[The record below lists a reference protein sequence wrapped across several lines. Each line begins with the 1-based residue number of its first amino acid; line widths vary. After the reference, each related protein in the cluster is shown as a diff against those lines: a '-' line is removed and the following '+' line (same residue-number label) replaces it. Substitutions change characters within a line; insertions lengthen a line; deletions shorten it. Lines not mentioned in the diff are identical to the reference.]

1 MALGQGPWHKLDLL
15 VVALPLA
22 LLARFLNLPAAVVF
36 VVSALAVIP
45 LAGLVG
51 RATEVLA
58 DSAGPSIGALLN
70 ATFGNAAELILA
82 ALLVINGEIGLLKA
96 SLTGSLIGNLL
107 LLLGVSMI
115 IAGHDRAEVP
125 LPRSSR
131 LQATILFLAI
141 GIFLLPTV
149 FSYRA
154 ESSQHRVDEVSDA
167 VALVLVAVYALSL
180 LFMLRTHRSLFR
192 VQAELTQPGEPAAEP
207 EQPRKGEAG
216 GWSPK
221 AAGSVLAGATALV
234 AVAAELVVGSVQEAG
249 AGLGL
254 HTGFLGLIVLPLI
267 GNAAEQFSALNLA
280 AHDRLGVAADI
291 AIGASMQL
299 VMLVVP
305 VLVLV
310 GLISG
315 HAVTLTFSPLELA
328 ALVVGTLL
336 VRQVVEDGKANW
348 FEGVMLLGLYGSFA
362 TAAFFVDV

>member
-1 MALGQGPWHKLDLL
+1 MASAVGPWRKLDLL

-22 LLARFLNLPAAVVF
+22 LLAVFLGLPAAVVF
-36 VVSALAVIP
+36 VVSALAVVP

-58 DSAGPSIGALLN
+58 KSTGPSTGALLN

-82 ALLVINGEIGLLKA
+82 ALLVVHGETGLLKA

-115 IAGHDRAEVP
+115 VAGRDGAEVS

-131 LQATILFLAI
+131 LQATMLFLAI

-149 FSYRA
+149 FSYRD
-154 ESSQHRVDEVSDA
+154 ESTRPRVDAVSDA
-167 VALVLVAVYALSL
+167 VALVLLVVYALSL
-180 LFMLRTHRSLFR
+180 LFMLRTHRSLFQ
-192 VQAELTQPGEPAAEP
+192 VQSESGGAEAADP
-207 EQPRKGEAG
+207 ESSG

-221 AAGSVLAGATALV
+221 AAAAVLAGATALV

-249 AGLGL
+249 TGLGL
-254 HTGFLGLIVLPLI
+254 HVGFLGLVVLPLI

-305 VLVLV
+305 VLVLI

-315 HAVTLTFSPLELA
+315 HPLTLTFSPLELA
-328 ALVVGTLL
+328 ALIVGTLL
-336 VRQVVEDGKANW
+336 VRQLVEDRKANW
-348 FEGVMLLGLYGSFA
+348 FEGVMLLGLYASFA
-362 TAAFFVDV
+362 TAAFFVDL

>member
-1 MALGQGPWHKLDLL
+1 ML
-15 VVALPLA
+15 VVALPVA
-22 LLARFLNLPAAVVF
+22 LLARFLDLPATAVF
-36 VVSALAVIP
+36 VVSALAVVP

-51 RATEVLA
+51 RATEVPA
-58 DSAGPSIGALLN
+58 DSAGPSIGVLLN

-82 ALLVINGEIGLLKA
+82 ALLVVNGEIGLLKA
-96 SLTGSLIGNLL
+96 SLTGSLVGNLL
-107 LLLGVSMI
+107 LLLGAAMI
-115 IAGHDRAEVP
+115 IAGRDRGEVP

-149 FSYRA
+149 FSYRV
-154 ESSQHRVDEVSDA
+154 ESSEQRVNEVSDA
-167 VALVLVAVYALSL
+167 VALVLVVVYALSL

-192 VQAELTQPGEPAAEP
+192 VQAEPDRPGEPGP
-207 EQPRKGEAG
+207 ESGQPSAG
-216 GWSPK
+216 GWSAK
-221 AAGSVLAGATALV
+221 AAALVLAGATALV
-234 AVAAELVVGSVQEAG
+234 AVAAELVVRSVRAAG

-254 HTGFLGLIVLPLI
+254 HTGFLGLIVLPLV
-267 GNAAEQFSALNLA
+267 GNAAEQSSALNLA
-280 AHDRLGVAADI
+280 AHDKLGVAADI
-291 AIGASMQL
+291 AVGASTQL

-305 VLVLV
+305 VLVLI
-310 GLISG
+310 GLLTG

-336 VRQVVEDGKANW
+336 VRQLVEDGEANW